1 MASCPRRQVD
11 EETLNSITE
20 RVIGAAIEVH
30 RALGPGLLEALYE
43 NALCIELE
51 RRDLAFER
59 QRLVPVEYKG
69 VAAGEYRVDL
79 IVEGIVVVELK
90 SVAAL
95 DSVHQAQLLTYM
107 RLAGC
112 PIGLLINFNVARL
125 VDGIKRMRI

>member
-95 DSVHQAQLLTYM
+95 ESVHQAQLLTYM
-107 RLAGC
+107 RLAEC

-125 VDGIKRMRI
+125 IDGLKRMRI